1 VLDDYSPSSPK
12 EPAPTLTTVSVHA
25 GAYLAH
31 DLASAMPH
39 VCTGARLSIL
49 GEKLWERTALALQRV
64 QPAGPYPTCNAL
76 TVLVR
81 DNGRLTARF
90 DVNVTWRGAVA
101 TIVVCD
107 IPRIKHAPIPVMD
120 GDDVVA
126 VVRKIFAAGL
136 PQ

>member
-1 VLDDYSPSSPK
+1 VASDSLPPKSP
-12 EPAPTLTTVSVHA
+12 LTTVSVHA

-39 VCTGARLSIL
+39 VCTGARLSVL

-64 QPAGPYPTCNAL
+64 QPAGPYPKCDAL
-76 TVLVR
+76 TVFVC
-81 DNGRLTARF
+81 DNGFLVARF

-101 TIVVCD
+101 TLVVSD

-120 GDDVVA
+120 GADVVA
-126 VVRKIFAAGL
+126 VARKIFAAGL

>member
-1 VLDDYSPSSPK
+1 MLDDDSRPSPA
-12 EPAPTLTTVSVHA
+12 EPAPPLTTVSVHA

-31 DLASAMPH
+31 DLASAMPL
-39 VCTGARLSIL
+39 VCTSVRQSVP
-49 GEKLWERTALALQRV
+49 GETLWERTALALQRV
-64 QPAGPYPTCNAL
+64 QPAGPYPKCDAL
-76 TVLVR
+76 TVFVR
-81 DNGRLTARF
+81 DNGFLVARF

-101 TIVVCD
+101 TLVVSD

-126 VVRKIFAAGL
+126 VARKIFAAGL